1 MDVAVVGA
9 GISGLAAAYELQR
22 RGAKVRVLE
31 AVGVGAEQSAGLARI
46 FRIAHA
52 DPRLC
57 ALALEARE
65 RWRAWERE
73 LGVGRLLGEE
83 GLVVVGGE
91 ARRGEGG
98 EAAAALGETAA
109 APGSEAAA
117 ALGETAAAGG
127 EPPQAAAM
135 RAAGAPVESLSR
147 AGIEARIPLLAADH
161 PWDGGIWDPLAGSL
175 RIRRIL
181 QALAA
186 RLDVRRERVTDLDAI
201 EADAVLVCAGLGT
214 AELFPALAMR
224 TEPHVRVTYDA
235 PRGAACVIS
244 PELYALPVGSTGRY
258 AIGMHTPG
266 DEPRMFTGLT
276 PVAELE
282 CVSLFAPWLDAHGD
296 GFLARQDGRVT
307 AFHGANLMKFGPLLG
322 DRLARSVLDGCV
334 HADLTPR
341 R

>member
-1 MDVAVVGA
+1 MDVVVVGA

-91 ARRGEGG
+91 GAGGDGRRGGRRAARARAARPRRRRGRGG
-98 EAAAALGETAA
+98 DAA
-109 APGSEAAA
+109 
-117 ALGETAAAGG
+117 AAAGG

-135 RAAGAPVESLSR
+135 RAAGAPSSACR
-147 AGIEARIPLLAADH
+147 ARHRGADSAARGRSPV
-161 PWDGGIWDPLAGSL
+161 G
-175 RIRRIL
+175 RRDL
-181 QALAA
+181 GPARRLAA
-186 RLDVRRERVTDLDAI
+186 RPAHARRPRGAARRAARARDRPRRARGRRDPRLRRAS
-201 EADAVLVCAGLGT
+201 A
-214 AELFPALAMR
+214 PRSSSPRSAMR

-235 PRGAACVIS
+235 PRTAACVIS
-244 PELYALPVGSTGRY
+244 PELYGLPVGSTGRY
-258 AIGMHTPG
+258 AIGMHTLG
-266 DEPRMFTGLT
+266 DEPTMFDGADAGQPSSSASRCSRPGSTRT
-276 PVAELE
+276 ATASSRSRTAASPR
-282 CVSLFAPWLDAHGD
+282 STAP
-296 GFLARQDGRVT
+296 T
-307 AFHGANLMKFGPLLG
+307 
-322 DRLARSVLDGCV
+322 S
-334 HADLTPR
+334 
-341 R
+341 